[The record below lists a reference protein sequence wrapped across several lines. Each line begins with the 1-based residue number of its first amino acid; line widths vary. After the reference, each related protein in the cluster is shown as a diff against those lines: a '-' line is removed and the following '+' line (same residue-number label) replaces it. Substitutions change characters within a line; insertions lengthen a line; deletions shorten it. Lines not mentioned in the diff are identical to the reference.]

1 MGYRQVVRQRIL
13 IPLFVG
19 SNPATPIGFF
29 FTGVI
34 MEFTSLKATSRV
46 LGAGR
51 ETKRLRK
58 TGQIPAVYYG
68 KGQEPVHLSVS
79 AIDVRK
85 VLAPGKRYTLLDL
98 EIDGKSGNPAL
109 IYVYQKDSISQE
121 ITHIDFLRIDED
133 TSVLVRIPV
142 RLSGIPVG
150 VKAEGG
156 MLSQENYYIK
166 LLSPVTKIPPF
177 IEIDISDVHAGST
190 YYAEN
195 LTLESGVSL
204 VSKKR
209 TVIFA
214 ISKARAKEAASN

>member
-51 ETKRLRK
+51 ETNRLRK

-121 ITHIDFLRIDED
+121 ITHIDFLRIDEN
-133 TSVLVRIPV
+133 TLVPVRIPV
-142 RLSGIPVG
+142 RISGIPVG

-166 LLSPVTKIPPF
+166 LSAPVAKIPSS
-177 IEIDISDVHAGST
+177 IEIDVSDFHAGST
-190 YYAEN
+190 FYAES
-195 LTLESGVSL
+195 LKLEAGVSL
-204 VSKKR
+204 VSKPR

-214 ISKARAKEAASN
+214 ISKSRLKEAASK

>member
-1 MGYRQVVRQRIL
+1 MTVS
-13 IPLFVG
+13 P
-19 SNPATPIGFF
+19 
-29 FTGVI
+29 
-34 MEFTSLKATSRV
+34 KSRSY
-46 LGAGR
+46 LC
-51 ETKRLRK
+51 L
-58 TGQIPAVYYG
+58 P
-68 KGQEPVHLSVS
+68 
-79 AIDVRK
+79 
-85 VLAPGKRYTLLDL
+85 
-98 EIDGKSGNPAL
+98 
-109 IYVYQKDSISQE
+109 KDSISQE
-121 ITHIDFLRIDED
+121 ITHIDFLRIDEN